1 MENAECYFCFV
12 SFLEPSG
19 YEDISRY
26 PPPGRKYWS
35 GGQSYEGRM
44 VPDSRCYDRYA
55 WDIPMCGH
63 PAHVVCFNRANASAK
78 DGAKDRCGYCREHY
92 TIKFKI
98 IFSAMPTMTANI
110 MESVEVDSDT
120 KSPPGK
126 Y

>member
-1 MENAECYFCFV
+1 METAECYFCFG

-19 YEDISRY
+19 YEDVNRH

-44 VPDSRCYDRYA
+44 VPDFRCYDRYAWDHRYIIIIYKKGSDASLIYIYA

-63 PAHVVCFNRANASAK
+63 PAFVFFRKV
-78 DGAKDRCGYCREHY
+78 
-92 TIKFKI
+92 
-98 IFSAMPTMTANI
+98 IFR
-110 MESVEVDSDT
+110 
-120 KSPPGK
+120 